1 MGEEGTDSGLQI
13 KRERITPSLCIYARG
28 NNTLFIPALEE
39 RKVMGNEW
47 YFPSKPWRMNRQM
60 VTCRFIQNHK
70 LGHVTLPKVDA
81 AVYSLP
87 N

>member
-1 MGEEGTDSGLQI
+1 MILIFDLQI
-13 KRERITPSLCIYARG
+13 KWELIIPSLCIYSRG
-28 NNTLFIPALEE
+28 NSILFILALGEKGNGK
-39 RKVMGNEW
+39 RKW

-60 VTCRFIQNHK
+60 VTCCFIQNHK

-81 AVYSLP
+81 AVSSLR